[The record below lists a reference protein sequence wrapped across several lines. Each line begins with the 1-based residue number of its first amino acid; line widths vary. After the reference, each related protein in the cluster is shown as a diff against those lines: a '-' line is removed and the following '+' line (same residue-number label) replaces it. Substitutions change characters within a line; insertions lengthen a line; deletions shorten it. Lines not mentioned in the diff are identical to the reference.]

1 MNVDGPPP
9 KYSSTLAWELVAIQ
23 FFNKSKSYFKA
34 LELNKTTNSRKQ
46 GRVHQQ
52 NYHNGLFPK
61 MNQSNVAIK
70 ICIKY

>member
-1 MNVDGPPP
+1 MLMDHPQNIHQL
-9 KYSSTLAWELVAIQ
+9 LAWEPMAIQ
-23 FFNKSKSYFKA
+23 FFNTSKSYFKA
-34 LELNKTTNSRKQ
+34 LKLNKTTNCRKQ

-52 NYHNGLFPK
+52 NSHNGLFPK

>member
-1 MNVDGPPP
+1 MLMDHPQNIHQL
-9 KYSSTLAWELVAIQ
+9 LAWELVAIQ
-23 FFNKSKSYFKA
+23 FFNKSKSYFKT
-34 LELNKTTNSRKQ
+34 LELNKTTNCRKQ

-52 NYHNGLFPK
+52 SSHSGLFPK